1 MTNKTKSRI
10 LLGMSVGF
18 ALMAAILCWLLHS
31 WGGAAQTPP
40 SPRILSPTQGDTA
53 DPSLTITSDASSSTG
68 EDDASEAADD
78 GFPTV
83 DWAYWQGVSPDVIG
97 WITVPGT
104 TINSPIVQ
112 APTDDPD
119 FYLSHDVYG
128 NYNVYGAI
136 YLDAECVEAG
146 LDSRNAVILGH
157 HSGNLEAAPFG
168 VIQEYADETFAA
180 GHATIL
186 LQTPEWKRAYEVRF
200 AQIVNGLEPSKRTV
214 FHNNEDFRMWYDAM
228 RMDASMTLDGT
239 MEPEQAVSLVS
250 CSYYVHPENE
260 RTVVVASESGG
271 DQMVP

>member
-1 MTNKTKSRI
+1 MTNETKSRI

-31 WGGAAQTPP
+31 WGGAARTPP
-40 SPRILSPTQGDTA
+40 SPRTLSPTQGNTV
-53 DPSLTITSDASSSTG
+53 DPSLTVTSGESSSTG
-68 EDDASEAADD
+68 EDAASEDD
-78 GFPTV
+78 GFPIV
-83 DWAYWQGVSPDVIG
+83 DWEYWQNVNPDVIG

-104 TINSPIVQ
+104 TIDSPIVQ
-112 APTDDPD
+112 APEADPD

-128 NYNVYGAI
+128 SYNVYGAI
-136 YLDAECVEAG
+136 HLDAECAETG

-157 HSGNLEAAPFG
+157 HSGNLDAAPFG
-168 VIQEYADETFAA
+168 VIQEYADETFAT

-186 LQTPEWKRAYEVRF
+186 LQTPEWTRTHEVRF
-200 AQIVNGLEPSKRTV
+200 AQIVNGLEPTKRTV
-214 FHNNEDFRMWYDAM
+214 FHNDGEFRSWYRDMLADA
-228 RMDASMTLDGT
+228 AMTLDSAT
-239 MEPEQAVSLVS
+239 EPEQVISLVS

>member
-10 LLGMSVGF
+10 LFGMSVGF
-18 ALMAAILCWLLHS
+18 ALMAAILCSLLHS
-31 WGGAAQTPP
+31 WGGAARTPP
-40 SPRILSPTQGDTA
+40 SPRTLSPAKGDTA
-53 DPSLTITSDASSSTG
+53 DPSLTLTSGASTG
-68 EDDASEAADD
+68 EDAASEDD
-78 GFPTV
+78 GFPIV
-83 DWAYWQGVSPDVIG
+83 DWEYWQNVNPDVIG

-104 TINSPIVQ
+104 TIDSPIVQ
-112 APTDDPD
+112 ATTDDPD

-128 NYNVYGAI
+128 SYNVYGAI
-136 YLDAECVEAG
+136 HLDAECAEEG

-157 HSGNLEAAPFG
+157 HSGNLDAAPFG

-200 AQIVNGLEPSKRTV
+200 AQIVNGLDPSKRTV
-214 FHNNEDFRMWYDAM
+214 FHNDEDFRMWYDAM
-228 RMDASMTLDGT
+228 RADASMTLDGT
-239 MEPEQAVSLVS
+239 TEPEQAVSLVS

>member
-1 MTNKTKSRI
+1 MTNETKARI
-10 LLGMSVGF
+10 AMGMAVGF
-18 ALMAAILCWLLHS
+18 ALLAATLCWLLFS
-31 WGGAAQTPP
+31 WGQAARTPP
-40 SPRILSPTQGDTA
+40 SPGAPPSTGGDPA
-53 DPSLTITSDASSSTG
+53 APSLTMTSGASSSTG
-68 EDDASEAADD
+68 EDAASEASDD

-83 DWAYWQGVSPDVIG
+83 DWAYWQGVNPDVIG

-119 FYLSHDVYG
+119 FYLRNDVYG
-128 NYNVYGAI
+128 NYNIYGAI

-186 LQTPEWKRAYEVRF
+186 LQNPEWKRAYEVRF
-200 AQIVNGLEPSKRTV
+200 AQIVNGLEPSKRSV
-214 FHNNEDFRMWYDAM
+214 FHNDEDFRMWYDAM
-228 RMDASMTLDGT
+228 RADAAMTLDGT
-239 MEPEQAVSLVS
+239 TEPEQTISLVS

-260 RTVVVASESGG
+260 RTVVVASGH
-271 DQMVP
+271 QMVP